1 GKVFLSIRNADKT
14 ELVDVAKK
22 LQAAGLELMGTQG
35 TVNYLAQ
42 HGVFM
47 DVVKKVHDGS
57 PNVIDMMRR
66 DEVDLIINTPTS
78 KQSRRDGSRI
88 RRAAVDFKVPYITT
102 MQAAIAAAAAIE
114 TMKKGEELTIKS
126 INEYHKEMEK

>member
-1 GKVFLSIRNADKT
+1 M
-14 ELVDVAKK
+14 EVARK
-22 LQAAGLELMGTQG
+22 LQAAGLELMGTRG

-47 DVVKKVHDGS
+47 DTVKKVHDGS

-78 KQSRRDGSRI
+78 KQSRKDGSQ
-88 RRAAVDFKVPYITT
+88 D
-102 MQAAIAAAAAIE
+102 QA
-114 TMKKGEELTIKS
+114 GS
-126 INEYHKEMEK
+126 C

>member
-1 GKVFLSIRNADKT
+1 
-14 ELVDVAKK
+14 
-22 LQAAGLELMGTQG
+22 MGTRG

-42 HGVFM
+42 HGIFM
-47 DVVKKVHDGS
+47 DTVKKVHDGS

-78 KQSRRDGSRI
+78 KMSRKDGYRI

-102 MQAAIAAAAAIE
+102 IQPPAPVQKAMRAN
-114 TMKKGEELTIKS
+114 TIGKCPGAMTWP
-126 INEYHKEMEK
+126 KL